1 MTSQIK
7 CLECNGRGTR
17 EIHGWNGLLTE
28 DCPTCNRTG
37 LVDPLEI
44 TEVIADKPRSHSKKK
59 GGKKNAKP
67 NMS

>member
-1 MTSQIK
+1 MPSQIK

-37 LVDPLEI
+37 LVD
-44 TEVIADKPRSHSKKK
+44 KPRSHSKKK
-59 GGKKNAKP
+59 GGKKNAKS